1 VVRKT
6 CVLLQVLWTL
16 LALQDRNRAAK
27 KPRLKDVKVGTAED
41 DRETVS
47 EKDIQAPGL
56 LIRPRHT
63 IRHCQILDLGKELSD
78 NPDYDNLA
86 PD

>member
-6 CVLLQVLWTL
+6 CILLQVLWTL

-27 KPRLKDVKVGTAED
+27 KPRLKYVKAGTAED
-41 DRETVS
+41 DRETAS
-47 EKDIQAPGL
+47 EEDIQAPGS
-56 LIRPRHT
+56 LIRPWHT
-63 IRHCQILDLGKELSD
+63 IRHCQILDSGEELSND
-78 NPDYDNLA
+78 PGYDNLA